1 MLIDAFPIGRE
12 PLRHVPEQVRGQVR
26 HLHPRQDQKARIG
39 GEEAQVRRRASALQP
54 MKRSRSPSAPRGRS
68 PREARHRAVA
78 GDDEILQV
86 LADRL
91 LVAEIVMLRE
101 QAVEE
106 AFVRRAA
113 DLMEAERAQR
123 PERRLDGTRV
133 DQDRRRACARSP
145 GLPGGPLRGREVN
158 MAGAMQPQE
167 QAAADRIAGRP
178 IRLPPLPGLAQ
189 REGQRAPAEARR
201 RGEPRPNRGEI
212 VRRDH
217 AATIR
222 ERRLHVPRA

>member
-1 MLIDAFPIGRE
+1 VPAARLGAPTDEPIAE
-12 PLRHVPEQVRGQVR
+12 PE
-26 HLHPRQDQKARIG
+26 
-39 GEEAQVRRRASALQP
+39 RA
-54 MKRSRSPSAPRGRS
+54 RGRS
-68 PREARHRAVA
+68 PREARHRAVG

-91 LVAEIVMLRE
+91 LIAEIVMLRE
-101 QAVEE
+101 QTVEE

-113 DLMEAERAQR
+113 YLMEEEWAER

-133 DQDRRRACARSP
+133 DQDRRRARARSP
-145 GLPGGPLRGREVN
+145 RLPRGPLRGREVN
-158 MAGAMQPQE
+158 LAGAMQPQE

-201 RGEPRPNRGEI
+201 RAEECPNCGEI
-212 VRRDH
+212 GGRDRP
-217 AATIR
+217 AAIR
-222 ERRLHVPRA
+222 ERALHGTSAY